1 MTLAEIRTAVMESL
15 NQTSQEASDRIDR
28 TINRKIR
35 EVQSSVR
42 LALTRRAI
50 ASGTT
55 SSGSVNMTVSGAK
68 ILSVYDK
75 DFYKRPLG
83 QVSLYTLR
91 NMDADQDVEGPPY
104 LWAEALRGATSTLIE
119 LYPKPTSDVA
129 VLFFDILDN
138 ATDLSDDAD
147 EPAFPAD
154 FHDLLIDGVRY
165 EELRKMEKM
174 LPLATEAE
182 KRFQRRISDL
192 RYFIAKS
199 AYLKTR
205 QTDTYAE
212 FGLSPRIWPYQ
223 NVAS

>member
-15 NQTSQEASDRIDR
+15 NLTSQEASARVDRE
-28 TINRKIR
+28 INRKIR

-42 LALTRRAI
+42 LTLTRRAI

-55 SSGSVNMTVSGAK
+55 TSGSVNMTVSGAK
-68 ILSVYDK
+68 ILDVYDK
-75 DFYKRPLG
+75 DFLKRPLG

-91 NMDADQDVEGPPY
+91 NMDADQDVVGPPY

-119 LYPKPTSDVA
+119 LYPKPTSDAA

-138 ATDLSDDAD
+138 ATDLTDDAD